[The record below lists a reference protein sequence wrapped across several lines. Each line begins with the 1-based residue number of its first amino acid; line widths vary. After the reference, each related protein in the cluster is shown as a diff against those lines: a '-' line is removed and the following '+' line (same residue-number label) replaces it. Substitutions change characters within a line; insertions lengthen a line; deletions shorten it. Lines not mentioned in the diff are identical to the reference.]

1 MPGHSNW
8 KKVLLLSVLLGTIS
22 LVLNISFQEEMEGGW
37 QTYSGFRKAGAKL
50 VNSGSLWA
58 ALAFYCGSL
67 TATPRAG
74 ALAGVL
80 SAQCALGTHYAL
92 GILTPVY
99 NHGAMLANIEWFIAG
114 AVLCCPLG
122 ALGWLSQQRGA
133 LPLLARL
140 VPAACVIADPVVT
153 RRLSV
158 APPEIPWSERYS
170 DLLSGLLL
178 LIGGLTW
185 AGYTIYQIAAGRRR
199 APGRPH
205 AASLTRW
212 SSRRPRR

>member
-1 MPGHSNW
+1 MPESADW
-8 KKVLLLSVLLGTIS
+8 KKVLLLSVLLGTAS
-22 LVLNISFQEEMEGGW
+22 LVLNISFQEEIEGGW
-37 QTYSGFRKAGAKL
+37 QTYSGFRKTGAKL

-80 SAQCALGTHYAL
+80 SAQCALGTHYTL

-99 NHGAMLANIEWFIAG
+99 NHSAMLANIEWFIAG

-122 ALGWLSQQRGA
+122 VLGWLSQQRGA

-140 VPAACVIADPVVT
+140 VPAACVIADPIAT
-153 RRLSV
+153 QRLSI
-158 APPEIPWSERYS
+158 APAEIPWSERYS

-178 LIGGLTW
+178 LIAGLTW
-185 AGYTIYQIAAGRRR
+185 LSYTIYQTATGKRR
-199 APGRPH
+199 APEHPH